1 MKAIRVHEFGGPAVL
16 KLEDVPDPKPGA
28 GEAVVRVRAAGVNPV
43 DAYIHSGT
51 YARKPP
57 LPYTPGQDGAG
68 EVESV
73 GAGVTGFSVGDRV
86 YIAGVGNTVAGAG
99 TYAERALC
107 AASQLHRLP
116 ARIVKIV
123 PAYESYEYFV
133 LADGRI
139 VIVDPDTLKIVLIL
153 T

>member
-28 GEAVVRVRAAGVNPV
+28 GEVVVRVRAAGVNPV

-68 EVESV
+68 EVEAV
-73 GAGVTGFSVGDRV
+73 GAGVTAYKAGDRV
-86 YIAGVGNTVAGAG
+86 YVAGVANTVAGAG

-107 AASQLHRLP
+107 APSQLHRLP
-116 ARIVKIV
+116 ARWRGVPV
-123 PAYESYEYFV
+123 PAP
-133 LADGRI
+133 R
-139 VIVDPDTLKIVLIL
+139 
-153 T
+153 